1 MIIRNTLLIQ
11 LFAGK
16 ALARSIQDI
25 AVGIQDLSD
34 AYIVLQFR
42 THYPHAGVSLYTSL
56 WCSCNSCS
64 PLCRAQYRL
73 GTVMSFLMHKHI
85 IALYI
90 VMGLCIS
97 VVLTHAVDSFIN
109 TILFLEAHDWINT
122 RRGEW
127 GNFELFAI
135 FLNYI
140 TTVFKLFKQ
149 CKR

>member
-56 WCSCNSCS
+56 SCSCAAILVLRSAGHNID
-64 PLCRAQYRL
+64 L
-73 GTVMSFLMHKHI
+73 
-85 IALYI
+85 AL
-90 VMGLCIS
+90 L
-97 VVLTHAVDSFIN
+97 
-109 TILFLEAHDWINT
+109 
-122 RRGEW
+122 
-127 GNFELFAI
+127 
-135 FLNYI
+135 
-140 TTVFKLFKQ
+140 
-149 CKR
+149 